1 MVTKR
6 GTIEVAPN
14 LDQTKGQ
21 AKDNDIECVNE
32 TTHRLTDDKTLE
44 TSNVTWNSWYPRA
57 PRDAFAA
64 D

>member
-1 MVTKR
+1 MIAKGR
-6 GTIEVAPN
+6 TIEVVPN
-14 LDQTKGQ
+14 LGKNQGQ
-21 AKDNDIECVNE
+21 AKDNDIVCVNE